1 MLSKLNLFQRHTTTI
16 YDKEKNHFFFL
27 DTQIVIYEQVTKAT
41 I

>member
-16 YDKEKNHFFFL
+16 YDKEKNIFFL
-27 DTQIVIYEQVTKAT
+27 DSQIVIYEQVTKAT